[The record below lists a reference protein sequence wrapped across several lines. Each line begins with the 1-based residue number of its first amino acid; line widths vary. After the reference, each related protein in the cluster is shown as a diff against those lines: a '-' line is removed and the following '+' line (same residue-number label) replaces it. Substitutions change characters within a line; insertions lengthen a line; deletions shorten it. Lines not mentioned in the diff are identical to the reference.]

1 MHLIRKGKTEDGEII
16 AKIKIDNWRKTY
28 KNIFPDEVLQS
39 LEAKSREIFK
49 KFKRERRYYL

>member
-39 LEAKSREIFK
+39 LEAKNEVEK
-49 KFKRERRYYL
+49 